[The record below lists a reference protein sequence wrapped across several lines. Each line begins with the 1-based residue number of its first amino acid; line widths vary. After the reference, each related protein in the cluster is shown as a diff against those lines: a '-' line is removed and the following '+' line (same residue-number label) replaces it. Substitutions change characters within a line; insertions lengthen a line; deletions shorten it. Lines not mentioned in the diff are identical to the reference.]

1 VKKLVRDKI
10 PEMIFDLGVRPF
22 YMEKIDDPKVKDD
35 YLWKKFREETM
46 EFMKDP
52 CIEELADIVEV
63 AYAIMGETNC
73 YKLVDGVLEKRSKK
87 GAFDEF
93 YVMEF
98 PDVD

>member
-1 VKKLVRDKI
+1 MKKLVRDKI
-10 PEMIFDLGVRPF
+10 PEMIHGLGIRPF
-22 YMEKIDDPKVKDD
+22 HMEIITDPKDRDD

-52 CIEELADIVEV
+52 CMEELADIVEI
-63 AYAIMGETNC
+63 AYAIMGETDC

-87 GAFDEF
+87 GAFKEF

-98 PDVD
+98 PDAN